1 MHGDYLYGFDNA
13 ILKCIDANTGMEKW
27 KTRGFGKGT
36 LMLADEHLI
45 ILGDRGKLG
54 LAEATPSAYNEVAS
68 AEVLSGLCWTVP
80 TLANGRLYARNE
92 NEMVCLDMTGQN

>member
-1 MHGDYLYGFDNA
+1 MF
-13 ILKCIDANTGMEKW
+13 
-27 KTRGFGKGT
+27 
-36 LMLADEHLI
+36 ADGHLI

-54 LAEATPSAYNEVAS
+54 LVEATPAAFHETAN

-92 NEMVCLDMTGQN
+92 KEIVCLDMTGQD